1 MAQEQSLLSLIL
13 GEKEVLVRVTPI
25 SSEMDEN
32 LFLNTSSNMGLTF
45 TPSSYFTTEAQRAQ
59 RV

>member
-1 MAQEQSLLSLIL
+1 LIL